1 MDSFHTTAKGDRVTL
16 TGNKRTGKS
25 SVALDIMVNQGR
37 RGMRCVY
44 VAMGHSEARITHI
57 RKYLDDAGVLDM
69 STIVAANIYDPFA
82 LQVRWKGMME
92 GLHTQ
97 CWGMGWCW
105 YRYLHKTYRSNINLF
120 YVFP

>member
-1 MDSFHTTAKGDRVTL
+1 MLCGRAQVRPPPAVAHATRRERERIHTGIKLMDSFHTTAKGDRVTL

-57 RKYLDDAGVLDM
+57 RKYLDDAGVLDV

-82 LQVRWKGMME
+82 LQV
-92 GLHTQ
+92 
-97 CWGMGWCW
+97 
-105 YRYLHKTYRSNINLF
+105 
-120 YVFP
+120 